1 MKKKLIHNI
10 SFWLCSLLIMSTS
23 SITAQGNYSVSGA
36 IDYSGPQVGDL
47 IIRAWPVNAE
57 NKTLKL
63 DGSGDYI
70 KTDLTDLSG
79 TEITIQYW
87 FKGVSNQS
95 AVRIQNGGSWIV
107 AGWNGKH
114 ILQNDDGVNGVS
126 IGDSYN
132 DGEWHHIT
140 LSWKKNTEGG
150 FASYVDGELVSS
162 RNSSDNDIPN
172 HEAPV
177 YIGAFNGL
185 GEFTSGS
192 LDEVVIWSRALSA
205 EEIKTNWNK
214 KLTGEEDGIIAF
226 WDFESEEELL
236 DLGPNAY
243 ESEYGGDA
251 KVESDDIPKMSEDFV
266 QSNFQNTD
274 SYILKN
280 VKAGNNYRVFS
291 FIDVNGN
298 NVADLNEPFGEFG
311 ELIDISKDMVN
322 INIKLKE
329 APIITEEPK
338 SVKKPLGET
347 ISLNVKVAGTEP
359 MEFVWRFNNEDIE
372 ESDRITGTRSET
384 LTINDFRK
392 LDEGIYT
399 VVVENEIGSIESSG
413 TKVEEFIEGFKISG
427 VVTYNGEIDKN
438 SVLSLDG
445 DGDYVKTPLTNLSGD
460 ELTIQYWFRGDS
472 LQSAVRQQ
480 SSGWIVAGWN
490 GKHILQNDE
499 GVNGVNIGEDVLDGK
514 WHHVTLTWKRNTEL
528 GFSSYV
534 DGNLVESRDS
544 SDVPIPDYKTN
555 VYFGSFNGV
564 GEFTNG
570 QLDEIAIWNRALS
583 AEEVKKSYKI
593 QYTGEESGLIGY
605 WNFEDGGA
613 KDLSG
618 NNYDG
623 ELNGDAKII
632 EAVGVGGR
640 GLVHVNVSAK
650 KVGNSALVLDGD
662 GDFVETTLTDLSGSE
677 LSIQYWFKGDSN
689 QSAVRQQGG
698 PGWIVAGWSGQHIL
712 FNDGGTSG
720 VSIGPDYND
729 GEWHHITMTWK
740 QNTENGFS
748 SYVDGKLITARNSS
762 NTPIPNIGAPIQFGA
777 FLGKYEFA
785 KGQLDEIAIWNRA
798 LSFGE
803 ISSQWNT
810 VLSGSEN
817 GIVGYW
823 NFDNGSATDLSENE
837 FNGELKGDAIIQIA
851 DIPNLGGVPT
861 RTIIETYNGEI
872 DKNSVLSLDGDGDYV
887 KTPLTNL
894 SGDELTI
901 QYWFRGDSLQ
911 SAVRQQSSGWIV
923 AGWNGK
929 HILQNDEGV
938 NGVNIGEDVLD
949 GKWHHVTLTWKRNTE
964 LGFSSYVDGNLVES
978 RDSSDVPIPDYKTN
992 VYFGSFN
999 GVGEFTNGQLDE
1011 IAIWNRALSAEE
1023 VKKSYKIQYTGE
1035 ESGLIGYWNF
1045 EDGGAKDLSGN
1056 NYDGE
1061 LNGDAKIIEAVGIR
1075 GLPGKYELLN
1085 VIAGEDYVIES
1096 FVDLNGDGKK
1106 SPAEPFSISQP
1117 FNINEEISELNI
1129 ELLDPVQITMQPNS
1143 ISVAKNEDMKFSVD
1157 VIGTGPF
1164 TFQWFKNGK
1173 ELVDNDRIFGADT
1186 DSIIIK
1192 NIELSDSGVYSVV
1205 VSNTISE
1212 IKSDG
1217 ALGTTISDN
1226 INEGLIAHWKL
1237 NGDDEDIFTA
1247 FDSSDNLLDA
1257 ELMEYL
1263 EGDPEW
1269 WLDGKIGNALD
1280 FNNEIKQ
1287 FAKVVG
1293 YENGSNALTISAWV
1307 LARST
1312 ESWGTVLKNWGDTK
1326 SGHFHFGLNSSGELS
1341 NFIGTS
1347 NGKTYS
1353 ATEKQKFPINSWQHI
1368 ATTVDGLS
1376 IKLYRNGEL
1385 VAENRYQGTL
1395 IENDLSSIG
1404 IGAKLNDD
1412 GTWVSQSAG
1421 GYWNGKFDDIG
1432 LWSRS
1437 LDHGEILGIYEAGIA
1452 GDDLSKADYVEIID
1466 VPSDVALSIN
1476 ELGNSKLEV
1485 TWYDKSNKYFL
1496 QSSTDLINWF
1506 NLDAQST
1513 DSNGEKSLVIEKD
1526 QNMLFLRLYHK

>member
-10 SFWLCSLLIMSTS
+10 SFWLCSLLLMSTY
-23 SITAQGNYSVSGA
+23 SITAQENYSVSGA

-150 FASYVDGELVSS
+150 FASFVDGELVSS

-192 LDEVVIWSRALSA
+192 LDEVVIWSRALTA

-311 ELIDISKDMVN
+311 ELIDISKDTVN

-338 SVKKPLGET
+338 SVKKSLGET

-359 MEFVWRFNNEDIE
+359 MDFVWRFNNEDIE

-384 LTINDFRK
+384 LIINDFKK

-399 VVVENEIGSIESSG
+399 VVVVNEIGSIESSG

-427 VVTYNGEIDKN
+427 VVTYNGEVDKN

-528 GFSSYV
+528 GFSSYL

-583 AEEVKKSYKI
+583 AEDVKKSYK
-593 QYTGEESGLIGY
+593 
-605 WNFEDGGA
+605 
-613 KDLSG
+613 
-618 NNYDG
+618 
-623 ELNGDAKII
+623 
-632 EAVGVGGR
+632 V
-640 GLVHVNVSAK
+640 
-650 KVGNSALVLDGD
+650 
-662 GDFVETTLTDLSGSE
+662 
-677 LSIQYWFKGDSN
+677 
-689 QSAVRQQGG
+689 
-698 PGWIVAGWSGQHIL
+698 
-712 FNDGGTSG
+712 
-720 VSIGPDYND
+720 
-729 GEWHHITMTWK
+729 
-740 QNTENGFS
+740 
-748 SYVDGKLITARNSS
+748 
-762 NTPIPNIGAPIQFGA
+762 
-777 FLGKYEFA
+777 
-785 KGQLDEIAIWNRA
+785 
-798 LSFGE
+798 
-803 ISSQWNT
+803 
-810 VLSGSEN
+810 
-817 GIVGYW
+817 
-823 NFDNGSATDLSENE
+823 
-837 FNGELKGDAIIQIA
+837 
-851 DIPNLGGVPT
+851 
-861 RTIIETYNGEI
+861 
-872 DKNSVLSLDGDGDYV
+872 
-887 KTPLTNL
+887 
-894 SGDELTI
+894 
-901 QYWFRGDSLQ
+901 
-911 SAVRQQSSGWIV
+911 
-923 AGWNGK
+923 
-929 HILQNDEGV
+929 
-938 NGVNIGEDVLD
+938 
-949 GKWHHVTLTWKRNTE
+949 
-964 LGFSSYVDGNLVES
+964 
-978 RDSSDVPIPDYKTN
+978 
-992 VYFGSFN
+992 
-999 GVGEFTNGQLDE
+999 
-1011 IAIWNRALSAEE
+1011 
-1023 VKKSYKIQYTGE
+1023 QYTGE

-1106 SPAEPFSISQP
+1106 SPTEPFSISQP

-1143 ISVAKNEDMKFSVD
+1143 ISVAKSEDMKFSVD

-1212 IKSDG
+1212 IISDG
-1217 ALGTTISDN
+1217 ALGTAISDN

-1269 WLDGKIGNALD
+1269 WLDGKIDNALD

-1293 YENGSNALTISAWV
+1293 YENESNALTISAWV
-1307 LARST
+1307 LARSA

-1368 ATTVDGLS
+1368 ATTIDGLS

-1437 LDHGEILGIYEAGIA
+1437 LNHGEILGIYEAGIA

-1476 ELGNSKLEV
+1476 ELGKSKLEV

-1526 QNMLFLRLYHK
+1526 QNMLFLRLYYK

>member
-10 SFWLCSLLIMSTS
+10 SFWLCSLLLMSTS
-23 SITAQGNYSVSGA
+23 SITAQENYSVSGA

-338 SVKKPLGET
+338 SVKKSLGET

-384 LTINDFRK
+384 LIINDFRK

-399 VVVENEIGSIESSG
+399 VVVVNEIGSIESSG

-427 VVTYNGEIDKN
+427 VVTYNGE
-438 SVLSLDG
+438 V
-445 DGDYVKTPLTNLSGD
+445 
-460 ELTIQYWFRGDS
+460 
-472 LQSAVRQQ
+472 
-480 SSGWIVAGWN
+480 
-490 GKHILQNDE
+490 
-499 GVNGVNIGEDVLDGK
+499 
-514 WHHVTLTWKRNTEL
+514 
-528 GFSSYV
+528 
-534 DGNLVESRDS
+534 
-544 SDVPIPDYKTN
+544 
-555 VYFGSFNGV
+555 
-564 GEFTNG
+564 
-570 QLDEIAIWNRALS
+570 
-583 AEEVKKSYKI
+583 
-593 QYTGEESGLIGY
+593 
-605 WNFEDGGA
+605 
-613 KDLSG
+613 
-618 NNYDG
+618 
-623 ELNGDAKII
+623 
-632 EAVGVGGR
+632 
-640 GLVHVNVSAK
+640 
-650 KVGNSALVLDGD
+650 
-662 GDFVETTLTDLSGSE
+662 
-677 LSIQYWFKGDSN
+677 
-689 QSAVRQQGG
+689 
-698 PGWIVAGWSGQHIL
+698 
-712 FNDGGTSG
+712 
-720 VSIGPDYND
+720 
-729 GEWHHITMTWK
+729 
-740 QNTENGFS
+740 
-748 SYVDGKLITARNSS
+748 
-762 NTPIPNIGAPIQFGA
+762 
-777 FLGKYEFA
+777 
-785 KGQLDEIAIWNRA
+785 
-798 LSFGE
+798 
-803 ISSQWNT
+803 
-810 VLSGSEN
+810 
-817 GIVGYW
+817 
-823 NFDNGSATDLSENE
+823 
-837 FNGELKGDAIIQIA
+837 
-851 DIPNLGGVPT
+851 
-861 RTIIETYNGEI
+861 

-1212 IKSDG
+1212 IISDG

-1269 WLDGKIGNALD
+1269 WLDGKIDNALD

-1437 LDHGEILGIYEAGIA
+1437 LNHGEILGIYEAGIA

-1476 ELGNSKLEV
+1476 ELGNSKFEV

-1506 NLDAQST
+1506 NVDAQSN

-1526 QNMLFLRLYHK
+1526 QNMLFLRLYYK

>member
-23 SITAQGNYSVSGA
+23 SITAQGNYSVSGS

-150 FASYVDGELVSS
+150 FASFVDGELVSS

-192 LDEVVIWSRALSA
+192 LDEVVIWSRALTA

-251 KVESDDIPKMSEDFV
+251 KVESDDIPKMSKDFV

-280 VKAGNNYRVFS
+280 VQAGNNYRVFS

-338 SVKKPLGET
+338 SVKKSLGET

-359 MEFVWRFNNEDIE
+359 MEYVWRFNNEDIE

-384 LTINDFRK
+384 LIINDFRK

-399 VVVENEIGSIESSG
+399 VVVVNEIGSIESSG

-427 VVTYNGEIDKN
+427 VVTYNGEVDKN

-514 WHHVTLTWKRNTEL
+514 WHHVTLTWKKNTEL

-570 QLDEIAIWNRALS
+570 QLDEIAIWKRALS

-613 KDLSG
+613 
-618 NNYDG
+618 N
-623 ELNGDAKII
+623 
-632 EAVGVGGR
+632 
-640 GLVHVNVSAK
+640 
-650 KVGNSALVLDGD
+650 
-662 GDFVETTLTDLSGSE
+662 
-677 LSIQYWFKGDSN
+677 
-689 QSAVRQQGG
+689 
-698 PGWIVAGWSGQHIL
+698 
-712 FNDGGTSG
+712 
-720 VSIGPDYND
+720 
-729 GEWHHITMTWK
+729 
-740 QNTENGFS
+740 
-748 SYVDGKLITARNSS
+748 
-762 NTPIPNIGAPIQFGA
+762 
-777 FLGKYEFA
+777 
-785 KGQLDEIAIWNRA
+785 
-798 LSFGE
+798 
-803 ISSQWNT
+803 
-810 VLSGSEN
+810 
-817 GIVGYW
+817 
-823 NFDNGSATDLSENE
+823 
-837 FNGELKGDAIIQIA
+837 
-851 DIPNLGGVPT
+851 
-861 RTIIETYNGEI
+861 
-872 DKNSVLSLDGDGDYV
+872 
-887 KTPLTNL
+887 
-894 SGDELTI
+894 
-901 QYWFRGDSLQ
+901 
-911 SAVRQQSSGWIV
+911 
-923 AGWNGK
+923 
-929 HILQNDEGV
+929 
-938 NGVNIGEDVLD
+938 
-949 GKWHHVTLTWKRNTE
+949 
-964 LGFSSYVDGNLVES
+964 
-978 RDSSDVPIPDYKTN
+978 
-992 VYFGSFN
+992 
-999 GVGEFTNGQLDE
+999 
-1011 IAIWNRALSAEE
+1011 
-1023 VKKSYKIQYTGE
+1023 
-1035 ESGLIGYWNF
+1035 
-1045 EDGGAKDLSGN
+1045 DLSGN

-1106 SPAEPFSISQP
+1106 SPNEPFSISQP

-1129 ELLDPVQITMQPNS
+1129 ELLDPVQITKQPNS

-1173 ELVDNDRIFGADT
+1173 ELVDNDTIFGADT
-1186 DSIIIK
+1186 DSIIIN

-1212 IKSDG
+1212 IISDG
-1217 ALGTTISDN
+1217 ALGTAISDN

-1269 WLDGKIGNALD
+1269 WLDGKIDNALD

-1293 YENGSNALTISAWV
+1293 YENESNALTITAWV

-1353 ATEKQKFPINSWQHI
+1353 ATEKEKFPINSWQHI

-1437 LDHGEILGIYEAGIA
+1437 LNHGEILGIYEAGIA

-1476 ELGNSKLEV
+1476 ELGKSKLEV

-1526 QNMLFLRLYHK
+1526 QNILFLRLYYK

>member
-192 LDEVVIWSRALSA
+192 LDEVVIWSRALTA

-338 SVKKPLGET
+338 SVKKSLGET

-384 LTINDFRK
+384 LIINDFRK

-399 VVVENEIGSIESSG
+399 VVVVNEIGSIESSG

-427 VVTYNGEIDKN
+427 VV
-438 SVLSLDG
+438 
-445 DGDYVKTPLTNLSGD
+445 
-460 ELTIQYWFRGDS
+460 
-472 LQSAVRQQ
+472 
-480 SSGWIVAGWN
+480 
-490 GKHILQNDE
+490 
-499 GVNGVNIGEDVLDGK
+499 
-514 WHHVTLTWKRNTEL
+514 
-528 GFSSYV
+528 
-534 DGNLVESRDS
+534 
-544 SDVPIPDYKTN
+544 
-555 VYFGSFNGV
+555 
-564 GEFTNG
+564 
-570 QLDEIAIWNRALS
+570 
-583 AEEVKKSYKI
+583 
-593 QYTGEESGLIGY
+593 
-605 WNFEDGGA
+605 
-613 KDLSG
+613 
-618 NNYDG
+618 
-623 ELNGDAKII
+623 
-632 EAVGVGGR
+632 
-640 GLVHVNVSAK
+640 
-650 KVGNSALVLDGD
+650 
-662 GDFVETTLTDLSGSE
+662 
-677 LSIQYWFKGDSN
+677 
-689 QSAVRQQGG
+689 
-698 PGWIVAGWSGQHIL
+698 
-712 FNDGGTSG
+712 
-720 VSIGPDYND
+720 
-729 GEWHHITMTWK
+729 
-740 QNTENGFS
+740 
-748 SYVDGKLITARNSS
+748 
-762 NTPIPNIGAPIQFGA
+762 
-777 FLGKYEFA
+777 
-785 KGQLDEIAIWNRA
+785 
-798 LSFGE
+798 
-803 ISSQWNT
+803 
-810 VLSGSEN
+810 
-817 GIVGYW
+817 
-823 NFDNGSATDLSENE
+823 
-837 FNGELKGDAIIQIA
+837 
-851 DIPNLGGVPT
+851 
-861 RTIIETYNGEI
+861 TYNGEI

-1143 ISVAKNEDMKFSVD
+1143 INVAKNEDMKFSVD

-1173 ELVDNDRIFGADT
+1173 VLVDNDRIFGADT

-1437 LDHGEILGIYEAGIA
+1437 LNHGEILGIYEAGIA

-1506 NLDAQST
+1506 NLDAQSN

-1526 QNMLFLRLYHK
+1526 QNMLFLRLYYK

>member
-1 MKKKLIHNI
+1 
-10 SFWLCSLLIMSTS
+10 
-23 SITAQGNYSVSGA
+23 TAQGNYSVSGA

-192 LDEVVIWSRALSA
+192 LDEVVIWSRALTA

-338 SVKKPLGET
+338 SVKKSLGET

-359 MEFVWRFNNEDIE
+359 MEYVWRFNNEDIE

-384 LTINDFRK
+384 LIINDFRK

-399 VVVENEIGSIESSG
+399 VVVVNEIGSIESSG

-427 VVTYNGEIDKN
+427 VVTYNGEVDKN

-583 AEEVKKSYKI
+583 AEE
-593 QYTGEESGLIGY
+593 
-605 WNFEDGGA
+605 A
-613 KDLSG
+613 
-618 NNYDG
+618 
-623 ELNGDAKII
+623 
-632 EAVGVGGR
+632 
-640 GLVHVNVSAK
+640 
-650 KVGNSALVLDGD
+650 
-662 GDFVETTLTDLSGSE
+662 
-677 LSIQYWFKGDSN
+677 
-689 QSAVRQQGG
+689 
-698 PGWIVAGWSGQHIL
+698 
-712 FNDGGTSG
+712 
-720 VSIGPDYND
+720 
-729 GEWHHITMTWK
+729 
-740 QNTENGFS
+740 
-748 SYVDGKLITARNSS
+748 
-762 NTPIPNIGAPIQFGA
+762 
-777 FLGKYEFA
+777 
-785 KGQLDEIAIWNRA
+785 
-798 LSFGE
+798 
-803 ISSQWNT
+803 
-810 VLSGSEN
+810 
-817 GIVGYW
+817 
-823 NFDNGSATDLSENE
+823 
-837 FNGELKGDAIIQIA
+837 
-851 DIPNLGGVPT
+851 
-861 RTIIETYNGEI
+861 
-872 DKNSVLSLDGDGDYV
+872 
-887 KTPLTNL
+887 
-894 SGDELTI
+894 
-901 QYWFRGDSLQ
+901 
-911 SAVRQQSSGWIV
+911 
-923 AGWNGK
+923 
-929 HILQNDEGV
+929 
-938 NGVNIGEDVLD
+938 
-949 GKWHHVTLTWKRNTE
+949 
-964 LGFSSYVDGNLVES
+964 
-978 RDSSDVPIPDYKTN
+978 
-992 VYFGSFN
+992 
-999 GVGEFTNGQLDE
+999 
-1011 IAIWNRALSAEE
+1011 
-1023 VKKSYKIQYTGE
+1023 KKSYKIQYTGE

-1143 ISVAKNEDMKFSVD
+1143 ISVAKSEDMKFSVD

-1164 TFQWFKNGK
+1164 TFQWFKNEK
-1173 ELVDNDRIFGADT
+1173 ELDDNDRIFGADT

-1212 IKSDG
+1212 IISDG

-1269 WLDGKIGNALD
+1269 WLDGKIDNALD

-1307 LARST
+1307 LARSA

-1385 VAENRYQGTL
+1385 VAEKRYQGTL

-1412 GTWVSQSAG
+1412 GTWVSQSGG

-1437 LDHGEILGIYEAGIA
+1437 LNHGEILGIYEAGIA

-1476 ELGNSKLEV
+1476 QLSKSKLEV

-1506 NLDAQST
+1506 NLDAQSN

-1526 QNMLFLRLYHK
+1526 QNMLFLRLYYK

>member
-10 SFWLCSLLIMSTS
+10 SFWLCSLLLMSTS
-23 SITAQGNYSVSGA
+23 SITAQENYSVSGA

-150 FASYVDGELVSS
+150 FASFVDGELVSS

-192 LDEVVIWSRALSA
+192 LDEVVIWSRALTA

-311 ELIDISKDMVN
+311 ELIDISKDTVN

-338 SVKKPLGET
+338 SVKKSLGET

-359 MEFVWRFNNEDIE
+359 MDFVWRFNNEDIE

-384 LTINDFRK
+384 LIINDFKK

-399 VVVENEIGSIESSG
+399 VVVVNEIGSIESSG

-427 VVTYNGEIDKN
+427 VVTYNGEVDKN

-583 AEEVKKSYKI
+583 AEDVKKSYK
-593 QYTGEESGLIGY
+593 
-605 WNFEDGGA
+605 
-613 KDLSG
+613 
-618 NNYDG
+618 
-623 ELNGDAKII
+623 
-632 EAVGVGGR
+632 V
-640 GLVHVNVSAK
+640 
-650 KVGNSALVLDGD
+650 
-662 GDFVETTLTDLSGSE
+662 
-677 LSIQYWFKGDSN
+677 
-689 QSAVRQQGG
+689 
-698 PGWIVAGWSGQHIL
+698 
-712 FNDGGTSG
+712 
-720 VSIGPDYND
+720 
-729 GEWHHITMTWK
+729 
-740 QNTENGFS
+740 QN
-748 SYVDGKLITARNSS
+748 
-762 NTPIPNIGAPIQFGA
+762 
-777 FLGKYEFA
+777 
-785 KGQLDEIAIWNRA
+785 
-798 LSFGE
+798 
-803 ISSQWNT
+803 
-810 VLSGSEN
+810 
-817 GIVGYW
+817 
-823 NFDNGSATDLSENE
+823 
-837 FNGELKGDAIIQIA
+837 
-851 DIPNLGGVPT
+851 
-861 RTIIETYNGEI
+861 
-872 DKNSVLSLDGDGDYV
+872 
-887 KTPLTNL
+887 
-894 SGDELTI
+894 
-901 QYWFRGDSLQ
+901 
-911 SAVRQQSSGWIV
+911 
-923 AGWNGK
+923 
-929 HILQNDEGV
+929 
-938 NGVNIGEDVLD
+938 
-949 GKWHHVTLTWKRNTE
+949 
-964 LGFSSYVDGNLVES
+964 
-978 RDSSDVPIPDYKTN
+978 
-992 VYFGSFN
+992 
-999 GVGEFTNGQLDE
+999 
-1011 IAIWNRALSAEE
+1011 
-1023 VKKSYKIQYTGE
+1023 TGE

-1106 SPAEPFSISQP
+1106 SPTEPFSISQP

-1143 ISVAKNEDMKFSVD
+1143 ISVAKSEDMKFSVD

-1212 IKSDG
+1212 IISDG

-1269 WLDGKIGNALD
+1269 WLDGKIDNALD

-1293 YENGSNALTISAWV
+1293 YENESNALTISAWV
-1307 LARST
+1307 LARSA

-1385 VAENRYQGTL
+1385 VAENRYQGAL

-1437 LDHGEILGIYEAGIA
+1437 LNHGEILGIYEAGIA

-1476 ELGNSKLEV
+1476 ELGKSKLEV

-1526 QNMLFLRLYHK
+1526 QNMLFLRLYYK

>member
-1 MKKKLIHNI
+1 M
-10 SFWLCSLLIMSTS
+10 
-23 SITAQGNYSVSGA
+23 
-36 IDYSGPQVGDL
+36 
-47 IIRAWPVNAE
+47 
-57 NKTLKL
+57 
-63 DGSGDYI
+63 
-70 KTDLTDLSG
+70 
-79 TEITIQYW
+79 
-87 FKGVSNQS
+87 SNQS

-150 FASYVDGELVSS
+150 FASFVDGELVSS

-192 LDEVVIWSRALSA
+192 LDEVVIWSRALTA

-311 ELIDISKDMVN
+311 ELIDINKDTIN

-338 SVKKPLGET
+338 SVKKSLGET

-359 MEFVWRFNNEDIE
+359 MDFVWRFNNEDIE

-384 LTINDFRK
+384 LIINDFKK

-399 VVVENEIGSIESSG
+399 VVVVNEIGSIESSG

-427 VVTYNGEIDKN
+427 VVTYNGEVDKN

-570 QLDEIAIWNRALS
+570 QLDEITIWNRALS

-605 WNFEDGGA
+605 WNFEDGA
-613 KDLSG
+613 
-618 NNYDG
+618 
-623 ELNGDAKII
+623 
-632 EAVGVGGR
+632 
-640 GLVHVNVSAK
+640 
-650 KVGNSALVLDGD
+650 
-662 GDFVETTLTDLSGSE
+662 
-677 LSIQYWFKGDSN
+677 
-689 QSAVRQQGG
+689 
-698 PGWIVAGWSGQHIL
+698 
-712 FNDGGTSG
+712 
-720 VSIGPDYND
+720 
-729 GEWHHITMTWK
+729 
-740 QNTENGFS
+740 
-748 SYVDGKLITARNSS
+748 
-762 NTPIPNIGAPIQFGA
+762 
-777 FLGKYEFA
+777 
-785 KGQLDEIAIWNRA
+785 
-798 LSFGE
+798 
-803 ISSQWNT
+803 
-810 VLSGSEN
+810 
-817 GIVGYW
+817 
-823 NFDNGSATDLSENE
+823 
-837 FNGELKGDAIIQIA
+837 
-851 DIPNLGGVPT
+851 
-861 RTIIETYNGEI
+861 
-872 DKNSVLSLDGDGDYV
+872 
-887 KTPLTNL
+887 
-894 SGDELTI
+894 
-901 QYWFRGDSLQ
+901 
-911 SAVRQQSSGWIV
+911 
-923 AGWNGK
+923 
-929 HILQNDEGV
+929 
-938 NGVNIGEDVLD
+938 
-949 GKWHHVTLTWKRNTE
+949 
-964 LGFSSYVDGNLVES
+964 
-978 RDSSDVPIPDYKTN
+978 
-992 VYFGSFN
+992 
-999 GVGEFTNGQLDE
+999 
-1011 IAIWNRALSAEE
+1011 
-1023 VKKSYKIQYTGE
+1023 
-1035 ESGLIGYWNF
+1035 
-1045 EDGGAKDLSGN
+1045 AKDLSGN

-1106 SPAEPFSISQP
+1106 SPTEPFSISQP

-1143 ISVAKNEDMKFSVD
+1143 ISVAKSEDMKFSVD
-1157 VIGTGPF
+1157 VIGAGHF
-1164 TFQWFKNGK
+1164 TYQWFKNGK
-1173 ELVDNDRIFGADT
+1173 DLVDNDRIFGSDT

-1212 IKSDG
+1212 IISDG

-1269 WLDGKIGNALD
+1269 WLDGKIDNALD

-1293 YENGSNALTISAWV
+1293 YENESNALTISAWV
-1307 LARST
+1307 LARSA

-1437 LDHGEILGIYEAGIA
+1437 LNHGEILGIYEAGIA

-1476 ELGNSKLEV
+1476 ELGKSKLKV

-1526 QNMLFLRLYHK
+1526 QNMLFLRLYYK

>member
-140 LSWKKNTEGG
+140 LSWEKNTEGG

-185 GEFTSGS
+185 GEFTSGN
-192 LDEVVIWSRALSA
+192 LDEVVIWSRALAA

-226 WDFESEEELL
+226 WDFDSEEELL
-236 DLGPNAY
+236 DLGPDAY

-251 KVESDDIPKMSEDFV
+251 KLESNDIPKMSEDFI
-266 QSNFQNTD
+266 QTNFQNTD

-338 SVKKPLGET
+338 SVKKSLGET

-384 LTINDFRK
+384 LIINDFRK

-399 VVVENEIGSIESSG
+399 VVVVNEIGSIESSG

-570 QLDEIAIWNRALS
+570 QLDEI
-583 AEEVKKSYKI
+583 V
-593 QYTGEESGLIGY
+593 
-605 WNFEDGGA
+605 
-613 KDLSG
+613 
-618 NNYDG
+618 
-623 ELNGDAKII
+623 
-632 EAVGVGGR
+632 
-640 GLVHVNVSAK
+640 
-650 KVGNSALVLDGD
+650 
-662 GDFVETTLTDLSGSE
+662 
-677 LSIQYWFKGDSN
+677 
-689 QSAVRQQGG
+689 
-698 PGWIVAGWSGQHIL
+698 
-712 FNDGGTSG
+712 
-720 VSIGPDYND
+720 
-729 GEWHHITMTWK
+729 
-740 QNTENGFS
+740 
-748 SYVDGKLITARNSS
+748 
-762 NTPIPNIGAPIQFGA
+762 
-777 FLGKYEFA
+777 
-785 KGQLDEIAIWNRA
+785 
-798 LSFGE
+798 
-803 ISSQWNT
+803 
-810 VLSGSEN
+810 
-817 GIVGYW
+817 
-823 NFDNGSATDLSENE
+823 
-837 FNGELKGDAIIQIA
+837 
-851 DIPNLGGVPT
+851 
-861 RTIIETYNGEI
+861 
-872 DKNSVLSLDGDGDYV
+872 
-887 KTPLTNL
+887 
-894 SGDELTI
+894 
-901 QYWFRGDSLQ
+901 
-911 SAVRQQSSGWIV
+911 
-923 AGWNGK
+923 
-929 HILQNDEGV
+929 
-938 NGVNIGEDVLD
+938 
-949 GKWHHVTLTWKRNTE
+949 
-964 LGFSSYVDGNLVES
+964 
-978 RDSSDVPIPDYKTN
+978 
-992 VYFGSFN
+992 
-999 GVGEFTNGQLDE
+999 
-1011 IAIWNRALSAEE
+1011 IWNRALSAEE

-1143 ISVAKNEDMKFSVD
+1143 ISVAKSEDMKFSVD

-1173 ELVDNDRIFGADT
+1173 ELIDNDRIFGADT

-1212 IKSDG
+1212 IISDG

-1307 LARST
+1307 LARSA

-1437 LDHGEILGIYEAGIA
+1437 LSHGEILGIYEAGIA

-1476 ELGNSKLEV
+1476 ELGKSKLEV

-1506 NLDAQST
+1506 NLDAQSN
-1513 DSNGEKSLVIEKD
+1513 DSNGEKSLVIKKD
-1526 QNMLFLRLYHK
+1526 QNMLFLRLYYK

>member
-1 MKKKLIHNI
+1 MKKKLIHNFW
-10 SFWLCSLLIMSTS
+10 FWLCSLLIMSPS

-140 LSWKKNTEGG
+140 FSWKKNTEGG

-192 LDEVVIWSRALSA
+192 LDEVVIWSRALTA

-251 KVESDDIPKMSEDFV
+251 KVEFDDIPKMSEDFV
-266 QSNFQNTD
+266 QRNFQNTD

-338 SVKKPLGET
+338 SVKKSLGET

-359 MEFVWRFNNEDIE
+359 MEYVWRFNNEDIE

-384 LTINDFRK
+384 LIINDFRK

-399 VVVENEIGSIESSG
+399 VVVVNEIGSIESSG

-427 VVTYNGEIDKN
+427 VVTYNGE
-438 SVLSLDG
+438 V
-445 DGDYVKTPLTNLSGD
+445 
-460 ELTIQYWFRGDS
+460 
-472 LQSAVRQQ
+472 
-480 SSGWIVAGWN
+480 
-490 GKHILQNDE
+490 
-499 GVNGVNIGEDVLDGK
+499 
-514 WHHVTLTWKRNTEL
+514 
-528 GFSSYV
+528 
-534 DGNLVESRDS
+534 
-544 SDVPIPDYKTN
+544 
-555 VYFGSFNGV
+555 
-564 GEFTNG
+564 
-570 QLDEIAIWNRALS
+570 
-583 AEEVKKSYKI
+583 
-593 QYTGEESGLIGY
+593 
-605 WNFEDGGA
+605 
-613 KDLSG
+613 
-618 NNYDG
+618 
-623 ELNGDAKII
+623 
-632 EAVGVGGR
+632 
-640 GLVHVNVSAK
+640 
-650 KVGNSALVLDGD
+650 
-662 GDFVETTLTDLSGSE
+662 
-677 LSIQYWFKGDSN
+677 
-689 QSAVRQQGG
+689 
-698 PGWIVAGWSGQHIL
+698 
-712 FNDGGTSG
+712 
-720 VSIGPDYND
+720 
-729 GEWHHITMTWK
+729 
-740 QNTENGFS
+740 
-748 SYVDGKLITARNSS
+748 
-762 NTPIPNIGAPIQFGA
+762 
-777 FLGKYEFA
+777 
-785 KGQLDEIAIWNRA
+785 
-798 LSFGE
+798 
-803 ISSQWNT
+803 
-810 VLSGSEN
+810 
-817 GIVGYW
+817 
-823 NFDNGSATDLSENE
+823 
-837 FNGELKGDAIIQIA
+837 
-851 DIPNLGGVPT
+851 
-861 RTIIETYNGEI
+861 

-1269 WLDGKIGNALD
+1269 WLDGKIDNALD

-1341 NFIGTS
+1341 NFIGTG

-1353 ATEKQKFPINSWQHI
+1353 AMEKQKFPINSWQHI

-1437 LDHGEILGIYEAGIA
+1437 LNHGEILGIYEAGIA

-1476 ELGNSKLEV
+1476 DLGNSKLEV

-1506 NLDAQST
+1506 NLDAQSN

-1526 QNMLFLRLYHK
+1526 QNMLFLRLYYK

>member
-1 MKKKLIHNI
+1 MKKKLIHHI
-10 SFWLCSLLIMSTS
+10 SFWLCSLLLMSTS
-23 SITAQGNYSVSGA
+23 SITAQGNYSVSGS

-150 FASYVDGELVSS
+150 FASFVDGELVSS

-192 LDEVVIWSRALSA
+192 LDEVVIWSRALTA

-311 ELIDISKDMVN
+311 ELIDISKDTVN

-338 SVKKPLGET
+338 SVKKSLGET

-359 MEFVWRFNNEDIE
+359 MDFVWRFNNEDIE

-384 LTINDFRK
+384 LIINDFKK

-399 VVVENEIGSIESSG
+399 VVVVNEIGSIESSG

-427 VVTYNGEIDKN
+427 VVTYNGEVDKN

-583 AEEVKKSYKI
+583 AEDVKKSYKV

-623 ELNGDAKII
+623 ELNGDA
-632 EAVGVGGR
+632 
-640 GLVHVNVSAK
+640 N
-650 KVGNSALVLDGD
+650 
-662 GDFVETTLTDLSGSE
+662 
-677 LSIQYWFKGDSN
+677 
-689 QSAVRQQGG
+689 
-698 PGWIVAGWSGQHIL
+698 
-712 FNDGGTSG
+712 
-720 VSIGPDYND
+720 
-729 GEWHHITMTWK
+729 
-740 QNTENGFS
+740 
-748 SYVDGKLITARNSS
+748 
-762 NTPIPNIGAPIQFGA
+762 
-777 FLGKYEFA
+777 
-785 KGQLDEIAIWNRA
+785 
-798 LSFGE
+798 
-803 ISSQWNT
+803 
-810 VLSGSEN
+810 
-817 GIVGYW
+817 
-823 NFDNGSATDLSENE
+823 
-837 FNGELKGDAIIQIA
+837 
-851 DIPNLGGVPT
+851 
-861 RTIIETYNGEI
+861 
-872 DKNSVLSLDGDGDYV
+872 
-887 KTPLTNL
+887 
-894 SGDELTI
+894 
-901 QYWFRGDSLQ
+901 
-911 SAVRQQSSGWIV
+911 
-923 AGWNGK
+923 
-929 HILQNDEGV
+929 
-938 NGVNIGEDVLD
+938 
-949 GKWHHVTLTWKRNTE
+949 
-964 LGFSSYVDGNLVES
+964 
-978 RDSSDVPIPDYKTN
+978 
-992 VYFGSFN
+992 
-999 GVGEFTNGQLDE
+999 
-1011 IAIWNRALSAEE
+1011 
-1023 VKKSYKIQYTGE
+1023 
-1035 ESGLIGYWNF
+1035 
-1045 EDGGAKDLSGN
+1045 
-1056 NYDGE
+1056 
-1061 LNGDAKIIEAVGIR
+1061 IIEAVGIR

-1106 SPAEPFSISQP
+1106 SPTEPFSISQP

-1129 ELLDPVQITMQPNS
+1129 EMLDPVQITMQPNS
-1143 ISVAKNEDMKFSVD
+1143 ISVAKSEDMKFSVD

-1212 IKSDG
+1212 IISDG

-1269 WLDGKIGNALD
+1269 WLDGKIDNALD

-1293 YENGSNALTISAWV
+1293 YENESNALTISAWV
-1307 LARST
+1307 LARSA

-1437 LDHGEILGIYEAGIA
+1437 LNHGEILGIYEAGIA

-1476 ELGNSKLEV
+1476 ELGKSKLKV

-1526 QNMLFLRLYHK
+1526 QNMLFLRLYYK

>member
-1 MKKKLIHNI
+1 
-10 SFWLCSLLIMSTS
+10 MSTS
-23 SITAQGNYSVSGA
+23 SITAQENYSVSGA

-162 RNSSDNDIPN
+162 RNSSDSDIPN

-192 LDEVVIWSRALSA
+192 LDEVVIWSRALTA

-236 DLGPNAY
+236 DLGPNGY
-243 ESEYGGDA
+243 QSEYGGDA
-251 KVESDDIPKMSEDFV
+251 KVESNDIPKMSEDFV

-298 NVADLNEPFGEFG
+298 NVADLNEPFGKFS
-311 ELIDISKDMVN
+311 ELIDISKDTVN

-338 SVKKPLGET
+338 SVKKSLGET

-359 MEFVWRFNNEDIE
+359 MDFVWRFNNEDIE

-384 LTINDFRK
+384 LIINDFKK

-399 VVVENEIGSIESSG
+399 VVVVNEIGSIESSG

-427 VVTYNGEIDKN
+427 VVTYNGEVDKN

-570 QLDEIAIWNRALS
+570 QLDEI
-583 AEEVKKSYKI
+583 
-593 QYTGEESGLIGY
+593 T
-605 WNFEDGGA
+605 
-613 KDLSG
+613 
-618 NNYDG
+618 
-623 ELNGDAKII
+623 
-632 EAVGVGGR
+632 
-640 GLVHVNVSAK
+640 
-650 KVGNSALVLDGD
+650 
-662 GDFVETTLTDLSGSE
+662 
-677 LSIQYWFKGDSN
+677 
-689 QSAVRQQGG
+689 
-698 PGWIVAGWSGQHIL
+698 
-712 FNDGGTSG
+712 
-720 VSIGPDYND
+720 
-729 GEWHHITMTWK
+729 
-740 QNTENGFS
+740 
-748 SYVDGKLITARNSS
+748 
-762 NTPIPNIGAPIQFGA
+762 
-777 FLGKYEFA
+777 
-785 KGQLDEIAIWNRA
+785 
-798 LSFGE
+798 
-803 ISSQWNT
+803 
-810 VLSGSEN
+810 
-817 GIVGYW
+817 
-823 NFDNGSATDLSENE
+823 
-837 FNGELKGDAIIQIA
+837 
-851 DIPNLGGVPT
+851 
-861 RTIIETYNGEI
+861 
-872 DKNSVLSLDGDGDYV
+872 
-887 KTPLTNL
+887 
-894 SGDELTI
+894 
-901 QYWFRGDSLQ
+901 
-911 SAVRQQSSGWIV
+911 
-923 AGWNGK
+923 
-929 HILQNDEGV
+929 
-938 NGVNIGEDVLD
+938 
-949 GKWHHVTLTWKRNTE
+949 
-964 LGFSSYVDGNLVES
+964 
-978 RDSSDVPIPDYKTN
+978 
-992 VYFGSFN
+992 
-999 GVGEFTNGQLDE
+999 
-1011 IAIWNRALSAEE
+1011 IWNRALSAEE

-1106 SPAEPFSISQP
+1106 SPTEPFSISQP

-1143 ISVAKNEDMKFSVD
+1143 ISVAKSEDMKFSVD

-1212 IKSDG
+1212 IISDG

-1269 WLDGKIGNALD
+1269 WLDGKIDNALD

-1293 YENGSNALTISAWV
+1293 YENESNALTISAWV
-1307 LARST
+1307 LARSA

-1368 ATTVDGLS
+1368 ATTIDGMS

-1437 LDHGEILGIYEAGIA
+1437 LNHGEILGIYEAGIA

-1476 ELGNSKLEV
+1476 ELGKSKLEV

-1526 QNMLFLRLYHK
+1526 QNMLFLRLYYK

>member
-1 MKKKLIHNI
+1 MKKKLIHNV

-338 SVKKPLGET
+338 SVKKSLGET

-384 LTINDFRK
+384 LIINDFRK

-399 VVVENEIGSIESSG
+399 VVVVNEIGSIESSG

-534 DGNLVESRDS
+534 DGILVESRDS

-583 AEEVKKSYKI
+583 AEEVRKSYKI
-593 QYTGEESGLIGY
+593 QYSGEESGLIGY

-613 KDLSG
+613 
-618 NNYDG
+618 N
-623 ELNGDAKII
+623 
-632 EAVGVGGR
+632 
-640 GLVHVNVSAK
+640 
-650 KVGNSALVLDGD
+650 
-662 GDFVETTLTDLSGSE
+662 
-677 LSIQYWFKGDSN
+677 
-689 QSAVRQQGG
+689 
-698 PGWIVAGWSGQHIL
+698 
-712 FNDGGTSG
+712 
-720 VSIGPDYND
+720 
-729 GEWHHITMTWK
+729 
-740 QNTENGFS
+740 
-748 SYVDGKLITARNSS
+748 
-762 NTPIPNIGAPIQFGA
+762 
-777 FLGKYEFA
+777 
-785 KGQLDEIAIWNRA
+785 
-798 LSFGE
+798 
-803 ISSQWNT
+803 
-810 VLSGSEN
+810 
-817 GIVGYW
+817 
-823 NFDNGSATDLSENE
+823 
-837 FNGELKGDAIIQIA
+837 
-851 DIPNLGGVPT
+851 
-861 RTIIETYNGEI
+861 
-872 DKNSVLSLDGDGDYV
+872 
-887 KTPLTNL
+887 
-894 SGDELTI
+894 
-901 QYWFRGDSLQ
+901 
-911 SAVRQQSSGWIV
+911 
-923 AGWNGK
+923 
-929 HILQNDEGV
+929 
-938 NGVNIGEDVLD
+938 
-949 GKWHHVTLTWKRNTE
+949 
-964 LGFSSYVDGNLVES
+964 
-978 RDSSDVPIPDYKTN
+978 
-992 VYFGSFN
+992 
-999 GVGEFTNGQLDE
+999 
-1011 IAIWNRALSAEE
+1011 
-1023 VKKSYKIQYTGE
+1023 
-1035 ESGLIGYWNF
+1035 
-1045 EDGGAKDLSGN
+1045 DLSGN

-1129 ELLDPVQITMQPNS
+1129 ELLDPVQITMQPSS
-1143 ISVAKNEDMKFSVD
+1143 ISVAKSEDMKFSVD

-1307 LARST
+1307 LARSA

-1353 ATEKQKFPINSWQHI
+1353 ATEKEKFPINSWQHI

-1437 LDHGEILGIYEAGIA
+1437 LNHGEILGIYEAGIA
-1452 GDDLSKADYVEIID
+1452 GEDLSKADYVEIID

-1506 NLDAQST
+1506 NLDAQSN

-1526 QNMLFLRLYHK
+1526 QNMLFLRLYYK

>member
-10 SFWLCSLLIMSTS
+10 SFWLCPLLLMSTS
-23 SITAQGNYSVSGA
+23 SITAQENYSVSGA
-36 IDYSGPQVGDL
+36 IDYSGPQAGDL
-47 IIRAWPVNAE
+47 IIRVWPVNAE

-150 FASYVDGELVSS
+150 FASFVDGELVSS

-192 LDEVVIWSRALSA
+192 LDEVVIWSRALTA

-311 ELIDISKDMVN
+311 ELIDISKDTVN

-338 SVKKPLGET
+338 SVKKSLGET

-359 MEFVWRFNNEDIE
+359 MDFVWRFNNEDIE

-384 LTINDFRK
+384 LIINDFRK

-399 VVVENEIGSIESSG
+399 VVVVNEIGSIESSG

-438 SVLSLDG
+438 SVLRLDG

-583 AEEVKKSYKI
+583 AEDVKKSYK
-593 QYTGEESGLIGY
+593 
-605 WNFEDGGA
+605 
-613 KDLSG
+613 
-618 NNYDG
+618 
-623 ELNGDAKII
+623 
-632 EAVGVGGR
+632 V
-640 GLVHVNVSAK
+640 
-650 KVGNSALVLDGD
+650 
-662 GDFVETTLTDLSGSE
+662 
-677 LSIQYWFKGDSN
+677 
-689 QSAVRQQGG
+689 
-698 PGWIVAGWSGQHIL
+698 
-712 FNDGGTSG
+712 
-720 VSIGPDYND
+720 
-729 GEWHHITMTWK
+729 
-740 QNTENGFS
+740 
-748 SYVDGKLITARNSS
+748 
-762 NTPIPNIGAPIQFGA
+762 
-777 FLGKYEFA
+777 
-785 KGQLDEIAIWNRA
+785 
-798 LSFGE
+798 
-803 ISSQWNT
+803 
-810 VLSGSEN
+810 
-817 GIVGYW
+817 
-823 NFDNGSATDLSENE
+823 
-837 FNGELKGDAIIQIA
+837 
-851 DIPNLGGVPT
+851 
-861 RTIIETYNGEI
+861 
-872 DKNSVLSLDGDGDYV
+872 
-887 KTPLTNL
+887 
-894 SGDELTI
+894 
-901 QYWFRGDSLQ
+901 
-911 SAVRQQSSGWIV
+911 
-923 AGWNGK
+923 
-929 HILQNDEGV
+929 
-938 NGVNIGEDVLD
+938 
-949 GKWHHVTLTWKRNTE
+949 
-964 LGFSSYVDGNLVES
+964 
-978 RDSSDVPIPDYKTN
+978 
-992 VYFGSFN
+992 
-999 GVGEFTNGQLDE
+999 
-1011 IAIWNRALSAEE
+1011 
-1023 VKKSYKIQYTGE
+1023 QYTGE

-1106 SPAEPFSISQP
+1106 SPTEPFSISQP

-1129 ELLDPVQITMQPNS
+1129 ELLDPVQITKQPNS
-1143 ISVAKNEDMKFSVD
+1143 ISVAKSEDMKFSVD

-1173 ELVDNDRIFGADT
+1173 ELADNDRIFGADT

-1212 IKSDG
+1212 IISYG

-1269 WLDGKIGNALD
+1269 WLDGKIDNALD

-1293 YENGSNALTISAWV
+1293 YENESNALTISAWV
-1307 LARST
+1307 LARSA

-1353 ATEKQKFPINSWQHI
+1353 ATEKQKFPII
-1368 ATTVDGLS
+1368 
-1376 IKLYRNGEL
+1376 
-1385 VAENRYQGTL
+1385 
-1395 IENDLSSIG
+1395 
-1404 IGAKLNDD
+1404 
-1412 GTWVSQSAG
+1412 
-1421 GYWNGKFDDIG
+1421 
-1432 LWSRS
+1432 
-1437 LDHGEILGIYEAGIA
+1437 
-1452 GDDLSKADYVEIID
+1452 
-1466 VPSDVALSIN
+1466 
-1476 ELGNSKLEV
+1476 
-1485 TWYDKSNKYFL
+1485 
-1496 QSSTDLINWF
+1496 
-1506 NLDAQST
+1506 
-1513 DSNGEKSLVIEKD
+1513 
-1526 QNMLFLRLYHK
+1526 